1 MPKRIMPART
11 IVIVGGGRNVGKT
24 FLAQELGRLLPR
36 STVIKIG
43 LHHARPEKNS
53 NFFALETPY
62 SIIESS
68 FPDAE
73 LLIIESGSILDDP
86 DLNPDLVVFLPSS
99 DPTGDKP
106 GSERRRQRAH
116 LVRGESFDPSEV
128 ERIRTRLDID
138 EQTMGSILKAVS
150 G

>member
-1 MPKRIMPART
+1 MPRT

-24 FLAQELGRLLPR
+24 FLAQKLGRLLPR

-43 LHHARPEKNS
+43 LHHARQDRNS

-62 SIIESS
+62 SVIESS

-86 DLNPDLVVFLPSS
+86 DLIPDLAIFLPSL
-99 DPTGDKP
+99 DPAGDKP
-106 GSERRRQRAH
+106 GSERRRQQAH
-116 LVRGESFDPSEV
+116 LVRGETFDPSDV
-128 ERIRTRLDID
+128 ERIRTRLAVDD
-138 EQTMGSILKAVS
+138 QTMSGILKAVRGQRQS
-150 G
+150 

>member
-1 MPKRIMPART
+1 MPET

-62 SIIESS
+62 SVIESS

-73 LLIIESGSILDDP
+73 FLIIESGSILDDP
-86 DLNPDLVVFLPSS
+86 DLIPDLVIFLPFS
-99 DPTGDKP
+99 DHDGDKP
-106 GSERRRQRAH
+106 GSERRRQQAH
-116 LVRGESFDPSEV
+116 LVRGEPFDPEAV
-128 ERIRTRLDID
+128 ERIRARLHVD
-138 EQTMGSILKAVS
+138 EQTMSSILQAVR